1 MALPSLAMNEDAG
14 CDVAIVGGGLAGGL
28 IALTLAARRPELRV
42 TLIEA
47 GETLGGNHVWSFF
60 DSDIAEADRW
70 LLDPLICH
78 RWQGYDVFFPSF
90 GRHIGVGYNAIVSER
105 LDAALRQALPPERVL
120 TGRKVLAASRR
131 AVVLADGMRIDATG
145 VIDARGAGDLSL
157 LELGWQKFLGRELIL
172 DAPHGLKHP
181 TVMDATVEQ
190 IDGYR
195 FVYCLPFA
203 EDRVFVEDTYYSDT
217 PDIDRDRL
225 RTRIDAFAASR
236 EWRIKETGREESGA
250 LPVLLGGDFEDYWRS
265 GGNGVAKAGARAGL
279 FHPTTSYSLPDAVRM
294 ALFVAGL
301 DDFSGGALHA
311 AMHEYSRLAWESRGF
326 YRLLD
331 RMLFRAAIP
340 GRRRDVLERFYK
352 LDPRLIGRFYAARST
367 FTDKMRILSG
377 KPPVPIRR
385 AIAVMREGAR
395 I

>member
-1 MALPSLAMNEDAG
+1 MNEDAG

-28 IALTLAARRPELRV
+28 IALALAARRPELRV

-47 GETLGGNHVWSFF
+47 GETLGGNHVWCFF
-60 DSDIAEADRW
+60 DSDVAEADRW

-90 GRHIGVGYNAIVSER
+90 GRHIGVGYNAIFSER
-105 LDAALRQALPPERVL
+105 LDAALRQALPPERLL

-131 AVVLADGMRIDATG
+131 AVVLADGVRIDAAG

-172 DAPHGLKHP
+172 DGPHGLKRP

-203 EDRVFVEDTYYSDT
+203 EDRLFVEDTYYSDT

-225 RTRIDAFAASR
+225 GARIDAFAASR
-236 EWRIKETGREESGA
+236 GWRITGTGREEAGA

-265 GGNGVAKAGARAGL
+265 GGNGVAKAGTRAGL

-294 ALFVAGL
+294 AAFVAGL
-301 DDFSGGALHA
+301 EDFSGSAMHA
-311 AMHEYSRLAWESRGF
+311 AMHEYARLAWESRGF

-331 RMLFRAAIP
+331 RMLFRAAVP

-367 FTDKMRILSG
+367 FADKMRILSG

-395 I
+395 A